1 MFHIRGINVKVCRQ
15 RNNTTHKALVGEI
28 GQGKASKAWIEPTD
42 QITHQMRGLGTWRHA
57 EGVPHASTARRARFT
72 HPYGW
77 DNVLGQVNQVQQNT
91 HAPSVMGLQHKV
103 DGVPQAAIPCLKFI
117 N

>member
-1 MFHIRGINVKVCRQ
+1 MFHVRGINVKVCRQ

-91 HAPSVMGLQHKV
+91 HAPL
-103 DGVPQAAIPCLKFI
+103 
-117 N
+117 

>member
-1 MFHIRGINVKVCRQ
+1 MLRCTYKEVQC
-15 RNNTTHKALVGEI
+15 NTTHKALVGEI
-28 GQGKASKAWIEPTD
+28 GQGKASKAQIEPTD
-42 QITHQMRGLGTWRHA
+42 QITHWTRGLGTWRHA
-57 EGVPHASTARRARFT
+57 KGVPHASTAWFA

-91 HAPSVMGLQHKV
+91 HAFSVMGLQHKA